1 MPDVKDKGIEMKL
14 KINQTSDIVKINIEG
29 NLESTTLKP
38 FTDKIANIPSYDKDV
53 EVDLALVDY
62 IDSSGIRALLTL
74 KKRLKEIDK
83 NLTILNSSENV
94 KRILQLSS
102 LQGIL

>member
-1 MPDVKDKGIEMKL
+1 MKL
-14 KINQTSDIVKINIEG
+14 RINQTSELVKIIIEG

-38 FTDKIANIPSYDKDV
+38 FTDKITNLPGYDKDV
-53 EVDLALVDY
+53 EVDLTLVDY

-74 KKRLKEIDK
+74 KKKLKDVEK
-83 NLTILNSSENV
+83 NLIILNCSENV

-102 LQGIL
+102 LHGIL

>member
-1 MPDVKDKGIEMKL
+1 MRDVKNKGIEMKI
-14 KINQTSDIVKINIEG
+14 KINQTGDIVKINIEG
-29 NLESTTLKP
+29 NLETTTLKP
-38 FTDKIANIPSYDKDV
+38 FSDKIAIIPSYVKDV
-53 EVDLALVDY
+53 EIDLALVDY

-74 KKRLKEIDK
+74 KKKLKEIDK
-83 NLTILNSSENV
+83 NLIILKCSENV

>member
-1 MPDVKDKGIEMKL
+1 MKIR
-14 KINQTSDIVKINIEG
+14 INQTSELVKIIVEG

-38 FTDKIANIPSYDKDV
+38 FTDKIANLPSYDKDV
-53 EVDLALVDY
+53 EIDLSLVDY
-62 IDSSGIRALLTL
+62 IDSSGIRSLLTL
-74 KKRLKEIDK
+74 KKKLKDIEK
-83 NLTILNSSENV
+83 NLVILNCSDNV

>member
-1 MPDVKDKGIEMKL
+1 MKIR
-14 KINQTSDIVKINIEG
+14 INQTNELVKIIIEG

-38 FTDKIANIPSYDKDV
+38 FTDKIANLPGYDKDV
-53 EVDLALVDY
+53 EIDLSLVDY

-74 KKRLKEIDK
+74 KKKLKDVEK
-83 NLTILNSSENV
+83 NLNIVNSSDNV

>member
-1 MPDVKDKGIEMKL
+1 MKI
-14 KINQTSDIVKINIEG
+14 KINQTSDIIKIGIEG

-38 FTDKIANIPSYDKDV
+38 FNDKVANIPSSDKNV
-53 EVDLALVDY
+53 EIDLALVDY
-62 IDSSGIRALLTL
+62 IDSSGIRTLLTL
-74 KKRLKEIDK
+74 KKKLNEIDK
-83 NLTILNSSENV
+83 NLTIVNCSENV

>member
-1 MPDVKDKGIEMKL
+1 MKI
-14 KINQTSDIVKINIEG
+14 KINQTSDIIKIGIEG

-38 FTDKIANIPSYDKDV
+38 FNDKVANIPSFDKNV

-62 IDSSGIRALLTL
+62 IDSSGIRTLLTL
-74 KKRLKEIDK
+74 KKKLNEIDK
-83 NLTILNSSENV
+83 NLTIVNCSDNV

>member
-1 MPDVKDKGIEMKL
+1 MKI
-14 KINQTSDIVKINIEG
+14 KINQAGDIIKISIEG

-38 FTDKIANIPSYDKDV
+38 FNDKVASIPSFDKDV
-53 EVDLALVDY
+53 EIDLALVDY
-62 IDSSGIRALLTL
+62 IDSSGIRTLLTL
-74 KKRLKEIDK
+74 KKKLKEIDK
-83 NLTILNSSENV
+83 NLTIVNSSENV

>member
-1 MPDVKDKGIEMKL
+1 MKI
-14 KINQTSDIVKINIEG
+14 KVNQTGDIIKIGIEG

-38 FTDKIANIPSYDKDV
+38 FNDKVTSLQNSDKDV
-53 EVDLALVDY
+53 EIDLTLVDY
-62 IDSSGIRALLTL
+62 IDSSGIRSLLTL
-74 KKRLKEIDK
+74 KKKLKEINK
-83 NLTILNSSENV
+83 NLTIVNCSENV

>member
-1 MPDVKDKGIEMKL
+1 MKIR
-14 KINQTSDIVKINIEG
+14 INQTSELVKINIEG

-38 FTDKIANIPSYDKDV
+38 FTDKISNIPGYDKDV
-53 EVDLALVDY
+53 EVDLSLVDY

-74 KKRLKEIDK
+74 KKKLKDIDK
-83 NLTILNSSENV
+83 NLIILNCSDNV

>member
-1 MPDVKDKGIEMKL
+1 MPDVNDKGIEMNI

-38 FTDKIANIPSYDKDV
+38 FSDKIANIPSYDKDV

-74 KKRLKEIDK
+74 KKKLKEIDK
-83 NLTILNSSENV
+83 NLIILNCSENV

-102 LQGIL
+102 LEGIL

>member
-1 MPDVKDKGIEMKL
+1 MMKI
-14 KINQTSDIVKINIEG
+14 KINQTSDLIKIGIEG

-38 FTDKIANIPSYDKDV
+38 FNDKIAGIPGFDKNV
-53 EVDLALVDY
+53 EIDLALVDY
-62 IDSSGIRALLTL
+62 IDSSGIRTLLTL
-74 KKRLKEIDK
+74 KKKLNEIDK
-83 NLTILNSSENV
+83 NLTIVNCSDNV

>member
-1 MPDVKDKGIEMKL
+1 MKIR
-14 KINQTSDIVKINIEG
+14 INQTNELVKIIIEG

-38 FTDKIANIPSYDKDV
+38 FTDKIATLPGNDKNV
-53 EVDLALVDY
+53 EIDLSLVDY

-74 KKRLKEIDK
+74 KKKLKDVEK
-83 NLTILNSSENV
+83 NLNIVNSSDNV

>member
-74 KKRLKEIDK
+74 KKKLKEIDK

>member
-1 MPDVKDKGIEMKL
+1 MKI
-14 KINQTSDIVKINIEG
+14 KINQTGDTIKIGIEG

-38 FTDKIANIPSYDKDV
+38 FNDKVASIPTLDKDV
-53 EVDLALVDY
+53 EIDLALVDY
-62 IDSSGIRALLTL
+62 IDSSGIRTLLTL
-74 KKRLKEIDK
+74 KKKLQEINK
-83 NLTILNSSENV
+83 NLTIVNCSENV

>member
-1 MPDVKDKGIEMKL
+1 MKL
-14 KINQTSDIVKINIEG
+14 KINQTGDIIKIGIEG

-38 FTDKIANIPSYDKDV
+38 FNDKVSSLPGLAKDV
-53 EVDLALVDY
+53 EIDLALVDY
-62 IDSSGIRALLTL
+62 IDSSGIRTLLTL
-74 KKRLKEIDK
+74 KKKLKEIDK
-83 NLTILNSSENV
+83 NLTITNSSENV